1 LSPPGAISSRFP
13 ANLPIVV
20 PERFDAVLAPDF
32 EPLFRAAFD
41 AVFPPDFAALF
52 RADFEA
58 GLRAEVAELFLA
70 DFFAPLFLV
79 AMFAPVNV
87 MYFTHTDCK

>member
-1 LSPPGAISSRFP
+1 MSPRGAISSRFP
-13 ANLPIVV
+13 ADLPLVV

-32 EPLFRAAFD
+32 EPLFRTAFD
-41 AVFPPDFAALF
+41 AVFPPDFAAL

-79 AMFAPVNV
+79 AIFAPVNV